1 MEKKRKKYFPI
12 FVDLSE
18 EKIVVV
24 GAGTIAKR
32 RIRALADFAG
42 RLVVIAPEVN
52 PELRDLEAAGR
63 IEIWRKRFEKE
74 DILGAAL
81 VIAATNDRRLNQAIY
96 TACKEAGIPVNVCND
111 KTRCDFYFPVL
122 AYDETVVAGVS
133 SSGQDAARARRVAE
147 QIRALLTQAP
157 PSDGTDDETG
167 AHRAAE
173 NESENVAHRAAENEK
188 ETGQRRMPEDKDET
202 GAHRLAEGEGD

>member
-1 MEKKRKKYFPI
+1 MKKKNRKYFPI

-18 EKIVVV
+18 KKVVIV

-32 RIRALADFAG
+32 RIRALADFTG

-63 IEIWRKRFEKE
+63 IQILRKKFEKE
-74 DILGAAL
+74 DLTGAAM

-96 TACKEAGIPVNVCND
+96 TVCKEAGIPVNVCND

-133 SSGQDAARARRVAE
+133 SGGQDSARSRRVAGL
-147 QIRALLTQAP
+147 IREMLDGARQEAAAGGEPMAFRQPDSGAAP
-157 PSDGTDDETG
+157 QRKEG
-167 AHRAAE
+167 AAE
-173 NESENVAHRAAENEK
+173 S
-188 ETGQRRMPEDKDET
+188 
-202 GAHRLAEGEGD
+202 EGDRTC